1 MANLPAPRAPGQAGP
16 VSPHESQLVDDGELR
31 LRQVVAM
38 LNRSKWLLLAGTLL
52 GYAAARIYTDRAERV
67 YEAAATLRIDRRQP
81 NLPTI
86 FENQRGSG
94 LETDIQVLQSRSLVG
109 EAVRQLALRV
119 KVAEPTGIAR
129 GEVLDSI
136 RLDEE
141 ASFPNYYLI
150 RQNDGSYSVYTND
163 NGDGEPVARAS
174 PGERLTLDGL
184 SFRLAPGVAA
194 YPKVHL
200 DVWDFAGTV
209 GEVGGNLYVFRV
221 DGGADIVQVRYQS
234 SDPGLVWQVPN
245 VVAERYIES
254 SREVRKVEAR
264 SQVKFIREQLDTL
277 SKQLAQAE
285 ENLKDFRERARV
297 VSPQVEASS
306 QIGRLVHLESER
318 SSLEAERSSLAKL
331 MTEAERRQAQRTP
344 GSSSAYRDLL
354 AFPSLLRSQAASQL
368 LSSLT
373 AVEDQ
378 RANLLTRRTEADADV
393 QLLTARINE
402 LEGHL
407 AKIAQTYLQGLTN
420 QLASLD
426 STAARFERDL
436 RSLPQKELEYGR
448 LERKPAVLKEMYAL
462 LQTRLKEAEIAEA
475 LESSSISIVD
485 RAVPPGGPIKPR
497 ARLLMGAGVV
507 GGLLVALGLAVI
519 REYSDRTV
527 RTRAD
532 VQAATGLSV
541 MAIIPRIPR
550 RNRRPAVIAR
560 REVAIGPGAAAS
572 RRPEQPPAAP
582 PPPDSPVRPKA
593 SYTFLGKA
601 SWGPDQPGATEPV
614 TRAPVNP
621 GSGQLPSDRVL
632 AKPPEVRMTVSGLGA
647 AVAEAYA
654 VLQTNIAFS
663 RADDTIKVLVLTSP
677 LPSEG
682 KTTTAVN
689 LALTLCERGL
699 SVCLIDADMRRGQVH
714 DVFGFKRSPGL
725 SEVLEGKT
733 TFEAAYR
740 QVRVGELRNLALL
753 TSGSVATSPPGL
765 VGSAGMR
772 ALLDQLRGR
781 FDLIVVDT
789 PPINILTDA
798 ALIGVHADGVLLVV
812 RAGVT
817 DLAAVGYAMEQLHHV
832 RAPAL
837 GVVLNDVD
845 VKRYG
850 AYDGAY
856 KYASYDNYIAA
867 DAERE

>member
-1 MANLPAPRAPGQAGP
+1 
-16 VSPHESQLVDDGELR
+16 
-31 LRQVVAM
+31 
-38 LNRSKWLLLAGTLL
+38 
-52 GYAAARIYTDRAERV
+52 
-67 YEAAATLRIDRRQP
+67 
-81 NLPTI
+81 
-86 FENQRGSG
+86 
-94 LETDIQVLQSRSLVG
+94 
-109 EAVRQLALRV
+109 
-119 KVAEPTGIAR
+119 
-129 GEVLDSI
+129 
-136 RLDEE
+136 
-141 ASFPNYYLI
+141 
-150 RQNDGSYSVYTND
+150 
-163 NGDGEPVARAS
+163 
-174 PGERLTLDGL
+174 
-184 SFRLAPGVAA
+184 
-194 YPKVHL
+194 
-200 DVWDFAGTV
+200 
-209 GEVGGNLYVFRV
+209 
-221 DGGADIVQVRYQS
+221 
-234 SDPGLVWQVPN
+234 
-245 VVAERYIES
+245 
-254 SREVRKVEAR
+254 
-264 SQVKFIREQLDTL
+264 
-277 SKQLAQAE
+277 
-285 ENLKDFRERARV
+285 
-297 VSPQVEASS
+297 
-306 QIGRLVHLESER
+306 
-318 SSLEAERSSLAKL
+318 
-331 MTEAERRQAQRTP
+331 
-344 GSSSAYRDLL
+344 
-354 AFPSLLRSQAASQL
+354 
-368 LSSLT
+368 
-373 AVEDQ
+373 
-378 RANLLTRRTEADADV
+378 
-393 QLLTARINE
+393 
-402 LEGHL
+402 
-407 AKIAQTYLQGLTN
+407 
-420 QLASLD
+420 
-426 STAARFERDL
+426 
-436 RSLPQKELEYGR
+436 
-448 LERKPAVLKEMYAL
+448 VLKEMYAL

-497 ARLLMGAGVV
+497 TRLLMGAGVV

-560 REVAIGPGAAAS
+560 REVAIGPGAATS
-572 RRPEQPPAAP
+572 RQSKQPPAP
-582 PPPDSPVRPKA
+582 PPPPGSPVRPKA
-593 SYTFLGKA
+593 SYTFLGNA
-601 SWGPDQPGATEPV
+601 SWGPEQPDATEPV
-614 TRAPVNP
+614 APAPVDP
-621 GSGQLPSDRVL
+621 GSGHLPSDRAP

-663 RADDTIKVLVLTSP
+663 RVDDTIKVLVLTSP

-733 TFEAAYR
+733 TFEAVYH

-753 TSGSVATSPPGL
+753 TSGSVAASPPGL

-772 ALLDQLRGR
+772 ALLDQLRER

-845 VKRYG
+845 VKRYS

-856 KYASYDNYIAA
+856 KYASYENYIAA
-867 DAERE
+867 DAERD